1 MCLGAR
7 YPENPPGRGK
17 AGFPLLIIIGDIHGC
32 RTEFEELLDKVGVSA
47 GDEIIALG
55 EIVDRGPELP

>member
-1 MCLGAR
+1 
-7 YPENPPGRGK
+7 
-17 AGFPLLIIIGDIHGC
+17 LLIIIGDIHGC